1 MNHLTDNAFTAYVGI
16 DWADSKHDICVQA
29 TGGQQREF
37 DCIAHQ
43 VDQIEEWAQSL
54 HKRFGGVIAVALE
67 LSKGPIVYALQK
79 YDFFVIFP
87 VNPSTLA
94 KYREAF
100 TPSRAKDDP
109 TDAELALDRL
119 VARTL
124 EITLQVLLIV
134 VVVGGIGLFLTK
146 CSLG

>member
-1 MNHLTDNAFTAYVGI
+1 MNSLTDNSFTAYVGI

-29 TGGQQREF
+29 AGDQQREF

-43 VDQIEEWAQSL
+43 VDQIEQWAQSL

-94 KYREAF
+94 KYREAVIHILIMRR
-100 TPSRAKDDP
+100 PSGRRYCLYYRETTACV
-109 TDAELALDRL
+109 TTHL
-119 VARTL
+119 
-124 EITLQVLLIV
+124 
-134 VVVGGIGLFLTK
+134 GGQ
-146 CSLG
+146 